1 MIAGIVI
8 GVVGTLLIEA
18 ALVTAFFAVLG
29 GEAR

>member
-8 GVVGTLLIEA
+8 GILATLGVEA
-18 ALVTAFFAVLG
+18 ILVWAFFAVLG